1 MNLKKFY
8 NSKNY
13 VKIILTFVSVI
24 ISIFTIT
31 FVTVFSLGVFVFG
44 PMEDI
49 QQEKFRK
56 ENHYLSH
63 EYQMSQ
69 MDKTSRGAV
78 STWDGY
84 YNTRRLQMNKISTDK
99 HGYE

>member
-13 VKIILTFVSVI
+13 VKIILTFVSI
-24 ISIFTIT
+24 IASIFTIT

-63 EYQMSQ
+63 EYQMNQ
-69 MDKTSRGAV
+69 MDTIINELKIMKDKKV
-78 STWDGY
+78 STSDYGRTWD
-84 YNTRRLQMNKISTDK
+84 
-99 HGYE
+99 

>member
-1 MNLKKFY
+1 MSLKNFY

-13 VKIILTFVSVI
+13 VKIILTFVSI
-24 ISIFTIT
+24 IASIFTIT
-31 FVTVFSLGVFVFG
+31 FITVFSLGVFVFG

-63 EYQMSQ
+63 EYQMNQ
-69 MDKTSRGAV
+69 MDTIINELKIMKDKKV
-78 STWDGY
+78 STSDYGRTWD
-84 YNTRRLQMNKISTDK
+84 
-99 HGYE
+99 

>member
-1 MNLKKFY
+1 MSLKNFY

-13 VKIILTFVSVI
+13 VKIILTFVTI
-24 ISIFTIT
+24 IASIFTIT
-31 FVTVFSLGVFVFG
+31 FITVFSLGVFVFG

-63 EYQMSQ
+63 EYQMNQ
-69 MDKTSRGAV
+69 MDTIINELKIMKDKKV
-78 STWDGY
+78 STSDYGRTWD
-84 YNTRRLQMNKISTDK
+84 
-99 HGYE
+99 

>member
-1 MNLKKFY
+1 MNLIKFY

-13 VKIILTFVSVI
+13 IKIILTFISI
-24 ISIFTIT
+24 IASIFTIT
-31 FVTVFSLGVFVFG
+31 FITVFSLGVFVFG

-69 MDKTSRGAV
+69 MDSII
-78 STWDGY
+78 
-84 YNTRRLQMNKISTDK
+84 NELKIIK
-99 HGYE
+99 EKKVLYK

>member
-1 MNLKKFY
+1 MNLIKFY

-13 VKIILTFVSVI
+13 IKIILTFISI
-24 ISIFTIT
+24 IASIFTIT
-31 FVTVFSLGVFVFG
+31 FITVFSLGVFVFG

-69 MDKTSRGAV
+69 MDSLI
-78 STWDGY
+78 
-84 YNTRRLQMNKISTDK
+84 NELKIIK
-99 HGYE
+99 EKKVLYK

>member
-1 MNLKKFY
+1 MSLKKFY

-13 VKIILTFVSVI
+13 VKIILTFVTI
-24 ISIFTIT
+24 IASIFTIT
-31 FVTVFSLGVFVFG
+31 FITVFSLGVFVFG

-63 EYQMSQ
+63 EYQMNQ
-69 MDKTSRGAV
+69 MDTIINELKIMKDKKV
-78 STWDGY
+78 STSDYGRTWD
-84 YNTRRLQMNKISTDK
+84 
-99 HGYE
+99 

>member
-1 MNLKKFY
+1 MSLKNFY

-13 VKIILTFVSVI
+13 VKIILTFVSI
-24 ISIFTIT
+24 IASIFTIT
-31 FVTVFSLGVFVFG
+31 FITVFSLGVFVFG

-63 EYQMSQ
+63 EYQMNQ
-69 MDKTSRGAV
+69 MDTIINELKIMKDKKV
-78 STWDGY
+78 STSDYVRTWD
-84 YNTRRLQMNKISTDK
+84 
-99 HGYE
+99 

>member
-13 VKIILTFVSVI
+13 VKIILTFVSI
-24 ISIFTIT
+24 IASIFTIT

-63 EYQMSQ
+63 EYQMNQ
-69 MDKTSRGAV
+69 MDTII
-78 STWDGY
+78 
-84 YNTRRLQMNKISTDK
+84 NELKIMKDK
-99 HGYE
+99 KEFHYR

>member
-13 VKIILTFVSVI
+13 VKIILTFVSFI
-24 ISIFTIT
+24 ASIFTIT
-31 FVTVFSLGVFVFG
+31 FITVFSLGVFVFG

-63 EYQMSQ
+63 EYQMNQ
-69 MDKTSRGAV
+69 MDTIINELKIMKDKKV
-78 STWDGY
+78 STSDYGRTWD
-84 YNTRRLQMNKISTDK
+84 
-99 HGYE
+99 